1 MKWSRRKFR
10 IALSLIAVSSVAA
23 FLGNACSGGFQGASS
38 GANSLASGGAV
49 MACQEPTFQTVPGTI
64 AVSIEYGNNVLANMQ
79 SCLGL
84 SNTDL
89 SQQTLDENA
98 ARLPSFSQA
107 GYVGD
112 LNSAMMMGIAAV
124 AIDACSDLANKEA
137 AEAAANRNY
146 FTQVDFTQS
155 AMTTAAIDDSV
166 NRLARECWQRT
177 PTSEEL
183 QIIESGTQAM
193 GSIGAQYQ
201 AINVCASVLASL
213 AGVSNPAGV
222 M

>member
-1 MKWSRRKFR
+1 
-10 IALSLIAVSSVAA
+10 
-23 FLGNACSGGFQGASS
+23 
-38 GANSLASGGAV
+38 

-137 AEAAANRNY
+137 TESAANRNY

-155 AMTTAAIDDSV
+155 SLTTAAIDDSV